1 MGLFDFPNS
10 NRAYVPFWN
19 TRVSC
24 NPIVFDRFKLS
35 DSERDKLVTICEW
48 FLWECYHNC
57 DDIVSNTL

>member
-1 MGLFDFPNS
+1 MGLFDFSNS

-35 DSERDKLVTICEW
+35 DSERDKRVTICDW
-48 FLWECYHNC
+48 FLWESYRK
-57 DDIVSNTL
+57 LR